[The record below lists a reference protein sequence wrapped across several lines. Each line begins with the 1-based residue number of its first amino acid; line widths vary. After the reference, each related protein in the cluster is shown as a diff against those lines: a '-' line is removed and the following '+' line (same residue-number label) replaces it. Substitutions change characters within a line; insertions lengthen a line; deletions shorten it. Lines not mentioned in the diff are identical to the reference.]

1 MNKLMSAKDVLST
14 YQPTSKMYYATCVR
28 GDTIGQAL
36 VVDSGEEWDFWNNYT
51 PDYRWRK
58 VLSLS
63 HEHTKDQCLKILEGM
78 LKICDC
84 V

>member
-1 MNKLMSAKDVLST
+1 MENLMSAKDVLST
-14 YQPTSKMYYATCVR
+14 YPTSSKMHYATGVR

-36 VVDSGEEWDFWNNYT
+36 VVYSGEGWDFWNNYT

-63 HEHTKDQCLKILEGM
+63 HECSEENCLKILEYM
-78 LKICDC
+78 LKICD
-84 V
+84 

>member
-1 MNKLMSAKDVLST
+1 MNNLMSAKDVLRT
-14 YQPTSKMYYATCVR
+14 YPPSSKMHYATCVR

-36 VVDSGEEWDFWNNYT
+36 VVDSGEEWDFWSNYAT
-51 PDYRWRK
+51 DYRWRK

-63 HEHTKDQCLKILEGM
+63 HEHSKDQCLKILEGM